1 MKKKLLLL
9 PLALSFSV
17 LSATNLC
24 CSVTVGGRTLD
35 ARYSP
40 FALYGGQRAAAAAI
54 EEIASGEADIPAA
67 AARFSL
73 SFTPP
78 EGTPRN
84 LSAALMAGSS
94 DVMLTNGV
102 YVGGQRLG
110 SVASA
115 EALYAR
121 LDRFITG
128 QMPNWATRGEFS
140 REVTVRREYTRSGY
154 VATTDDMALLI
165 SGAAPVMY
173 FNEDGYMSRA

>member
-24 CSVTVGGRTLD
+24 CSVTVGGRRLD

-40 FALYGGQRAAAAAI
+40 FSLYCGQRAAAAAI
-54 EEIASGEADIPAA
+54 EEIVPGEADVPAA
-67 AARFSL
+67 AAHLSL

-78 EGTPRN
+78 EGTARE
-84 LSAALMAGSS
+84 LSGALMRESH

-102 YVGGQRLG
+102 YVDGKRLG

-140 REVTVRREYTRSGY
+140 RDVTVRREYTRAGY
-154 VATTDDMALLI
+154 VATTDDMALLV